1 MMRKLCFVV
10 AWGVEWEI
18 AASSGDDYEMWSA
31 AEKLDYLWANLT
43 SDRRSGSFMNPLETL
58 WKIQDPDYLWAM
70 TKTHKDW
77 RDPSHEKATHGMGG
91 HAKAHFEWKQHEY
104 TGMFQQAD
112 QCVIRMANAAAPG
125 GISMGAYGPNLA
137 VKCLRD
143 GAESANMQFIWQ
155 LDGYAVMPSGA
166 QSTCSYFDAPL
177 SNHNP
182 LRDDIA
188 MPLKDTFVKKF
199 QAIDPGSMLVGVS
212 QMALINQNGTSAKA
226 PRFPFVLVL
235 KPAPGLNKAPC
246 TFDQPLSQLLNL
258 EAAGLGIPGKTLYEV
273 YAVKDAPTTWQETA
287 SPEHIGSLVLDS
299 PFTTSWFGDHQL
311 FFRHTFWQAELAT
324 LKDLDS
330 ARAAN
335 WSKYVDDPSNY
346 KHEGANIYWPRL
358 PGGCLGLGSEP
369 MLQSDI
375 AIYA

>member
-1 MMRKLCFVV
+1 
-10 AWGVEWEI
+10 
-18 AASSGDDYEMWSA
+18 
-31 AEKLDYLWANLT
+31 
-43 SDRRSGSFMNPLETL
+43 
-58 WKIQDPDYLWAM
+58 
-70 TKTHKDW
+70 
-77 RDPSHEKATHGMGG
+77 MGG
-91 HAKAHFEWKQHEY
+91 HAKAHFTWKHHEY

-112 QCVIRMANAAAPG
+112 HCVIRMANAAPPG
-125 GISMGAYGPNLA
+125 GISMAAYGPNLA

-155 LDGYAVMPSGA
+155 VDGYEVMPSGS
-166 QSTCSYFDAPL
+166 QSTCSYFDTPL

-182 LRDDIA
+182 LRDDIG

-212 QMALINQNGTSAKA
+212 QMALTNQNGTSART

-235 KPAPGLNKAPC
+235 KPALGLNEVPC

-258 EAAGLGIPGKTLYEV
+258 EAAGFGVPGNTLYEV

-311 FFRHTFWQAELAT
+311 FFRHTFWQAELVT
-324 LKDLDS
+324 LKALDS
-330 ARAAN
+330 ARATN
-335 WSKYVDDPSNY
+335 WSNYVDDQSNY

-358 PGGCLGLGSEP
+358 PGGCPGLES

-375 AIYA
+375 TFYT